1 MELRIRPLISALA
14 GLFEGQLKA
23 CWNDNSNQDLTANTS
38 VQPGILLTRAT
49 LKEKQQGNMIRAD
62 GGTSDVTLGDVIFH
76 SNIFGL

>member
-1 MELRIRPLISALA
+1 MELRIRLLISALA

-38 VQPGILLTRAT
+38 VQPGILHTRAT

-62 GGTSDVTLGDVIFH
+62 RGTSDVTLEV
-76 SNIFGL
+76 